1 MSYRKGMIRQHGKE
15 FGILH
20 RMLDATIILLALLW
34 CTTEY
39 EITLPLYYELAGILG
54 VVVFLFFAEWHGIYT
69 SWRIEALRQEAWT
82 ITSIWILTVC
92 VLLILAFM
100 SKTAIYY
107 SRVVVLA
114 WMSATP
120 ILLVLERMVLRFLL
134 RKVRKHGFNTR
145 TVAIAG
151 SGKRASELVAVI
163 MGSPWMGLK
172 IEGIY
177 DDLGASAPQGMVGHQ
192 PIRDIDMLLQ
202 QVRARKIDCV
212 YIAYPMQQER
222 RIRQLIEFLA
232 DSTASVYV
240 VPDVLVSELLHA
252 RWTNLG
258 EMPLVSVFESPIYG
272 SHSFLKRV
280 EDIVLGSLILLL
292 ISPVMLTIA
301 LAVKLTSRGPVL
313 FKQRRYGLNGQV
325 IEVWKFRSMSVLE
338 DCEYIPQAQ
347 KNDPRVTR
355 LGAFL
360 RRTSLDEL
368 PQFINVLQGQ
378 MSIVGPRPHAVAHN
392 EQYRK
397 LIHGYM
403 LRHKVKPGITGW
415 AQVKGWRGETD
426 TIEKMEMRVQYDLEY
441 INNWSILFDLKIIL
455 MTVFGGMLGKNAY

>member
-1 MSYRKGMIRQHGKE
+1 MSYRKGMIRQHGRE
-15 FGILH
+15 FGIFH
-20 RMLDATIILLALLW
+20 RMLDAAIILLALLW

-39 EITLPLYYELAGILG
+39 ETTLPLYYELAGVLA
-54 VVVFLFFAEWHGIYT
+54 VVVFLFFAEWHGLYT
-69 SWRIEALRQEAWT
+69 SWRADSLGHEAWA
-82 ITSIWILTVC
+82 ISSIWILTVC
-92 VLLILAFM
+92 VLLVLAFM
-100 SKTAIYY
+100 SKTSIHY
-107 SRVVVLA
+107 SRVVVLI
-114 WMSATP
+114 WTVATP

-134 RKVRKHGFNTR
+134 RKARRLGLNTR

-151 SGKRASELVAVI
+151 GGKRASELLAII
-163 MGSPWMGLK
+163 MGSAWMGLK
-172 IEGIY
+172 IEGVY
-177 DDLGASAPQGMVGHQ
+177 DDSGESASQGMLGQ
-192 PIRDIDMLLQ
+192 PIRDINTLLQ
-202 QVRARKIDCV
+202 QVHERKIDCV
-212 YIAYPMQQER
+212 YIAYPMQQEG
-222 RIRQLIEFLA
+222 RIRQLIECLA

-240 VPDVLVSELLHA
+240 VPDVLVSEFLHA

-258 EMPLVSVFESPIYG
+258 EIPLVSVFESPIYG

-280 EDIVLGSLILLL
+280 EDLVLGSLILLL
-292 ISPVMLTIA
+292 ILPMMLFIA
-301 LAVKLTSRGPVL
+301 LAVKLTSPGPVL

-338 DCEYIPQAQ
+338 DCEHIPQAQ

-368 PQFINVLQGQ
+368 PQFINVLQGR